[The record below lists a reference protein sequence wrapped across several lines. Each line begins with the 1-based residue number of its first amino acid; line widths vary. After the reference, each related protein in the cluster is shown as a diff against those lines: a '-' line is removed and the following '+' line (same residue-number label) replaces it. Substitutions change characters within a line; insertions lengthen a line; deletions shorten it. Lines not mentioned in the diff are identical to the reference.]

1 MREPAITYSTYSTY
15 WTPAGELNMNYDYI
29 IVGAGSA
36 GCILANRLSA
46 SGQYSVLLLEAGR
59 ADDSFW
65 FKIPVGF
72 TKTYYNETYNWM
84 YYSEPEKELDNRSL
98 YCPRGK
104 VQGGSGSINAMI
116 YVRGQEQDYEDWAQA
131 GNKGWSYRDV
141 LPYFRKLESH
151 PLGNTDYHGANGPI
165 GISPMKDHAHPI
177 CHVFVKGC
185 EQAGYKRTDDFNG
198 AQFEGAGIYD
208 VNTRNGQRSSSSF
221 EYLHPVLNRKN
232 LTVEREVLVTQV
244 LFDAN
249 RRATG
254 VVVKQNGS
262 ARHLTAKRE
271 VILSAGA
278 VDTPKLL
285 QLSGVGDSALLAEH
299 RIPLVHHLPAVG
311 QNLQD
316 HLCVSFYYRSNVK
329 TLNDEMRPLLGKL
342 KLGLQYLLT
351 RKGPLAMSVN
361 QAGGFF
367 RSSEKEALPNLQLYF
382 NPLSYRIP
390 KSNKASLE
398 PEPYSGFLLCF
409 NPCRPSSRGSI
420 QIASDRAEDAAKIRI
435 NALTTQK
442 DIDEAIEGCEL
453 VRKIMSTTALKDI
466 TVEEI
471 SPGPQVNDRDAFL
484 RYFREQSGSIYH
496 LCGSCAMGPDDGN
509 SVVDER
515 LRVHGMSG
523 LRIVDASIF
532 PNITSGN
539 INAPTMMV
547 AEKGAEMILEDALA
561 SAGAQAKESAKAFA
575 AAH

>member
-1 MREPAITYSTYSTY
+1 
-15 WTPAGELNMNYDYI
+15 MNYDYI

-116 YVRGQEQDYEDWAQA
+116 YVRGQAQDYDDWAEA

-141 LPYFRKLESH
+141 LPYFSKLESH
-151 PLGNTDYHGANGPI
+151 PLGNTEYHGANGPI
-165 GISPMKDHAHPI
+165 GISPMKDDAHPI
-177 CHVFVKGC
+177 CHVFIKGC

-262 ARHLTAKRE
+262 ARHFTAKRE

-299 RIPLVHHLPAVG
+299 RVPLVHHLPAVG

-453 VRKIMSTTALKDI
+453 VRKIMSAAALKDI

-484 RYFREQSGSIYH
+484 QYFREQSGSIYH

-561 SAGAQAKESAKAFA
+561 AAGSQAKESAKAFA

>member
-1 MREPAITYSTYSTY
+1 
-15 WTPAGELNMNYDYI
+15 MNYDYI

-36 GCILANRLSA
+36 GCILANRLTA
-46 SGQYSVLLLEAGR
+46 SGQHSVLLLEAGGK
-59 ADDSFW
+59 DSSFW

-116 YVRGQEQDYEDWAQA
+116 YVRGQPHDFDDWVAA
-131 GNKGWSYRDV
+131 GNKGWSFRDV

-151 PLGNTDYHGANGPI
+151 PLGNTQYHGADGPI
-165 GISPMKDHAHPI
+165 GISPMKDAAHPI
-177 CHVFVKGC
+177 CHVFLKGC
-185 EQAGYKRTDDFNG
+185 DQAGYKRTDDFNG
-198 AQFEGAGIYD
+198 AQFEGSGIYD

-221 EYLHPVLNRKN
+221 EYLQPVLSRKN
-232 LTVEREVLVTQV
+232 LTVEREVLVSRV
-244 LFDAN
+244 LFDN
-249 RRATG
+249 NKRATG
-254 VVVKQNGS
+254 VAIQQNGS
-262 ARHLTAKRE
+262 TRTIKANRE

-285 QLSGVGDSALLAEH
+285 QLSGVGDAALLAKH
-299 RIPLVHHLPAVG
+299 GVPLVHALPAVG

-316 HLCVSFYYRSNVK
+316 HLCVSFYYRSSVK

-361 QAGGFF
+361 QSGGFF
-367 RSSEKEALPNLQLYF
+367 KGNDQQTQPNLQLYF

-398 PEPYSGFLLCF
+398 PEPYSGFLLAF
-409 NPCRPSSRGSI
+409 NPCRPTSRGSI
-420 QIASDRAEDAAKIRI
+420 EIASNRVEDAAKIRI
-435 NALTTQK
+435 NALTTEK
-442 DIDEAIEGCEL
+442 DIDEVIQGCEL
-453 VRKIMSTTALKDI
+453 VRKVMATPALSGI

-471 SPGPQVNDRDAFL
+471 SPGPQVNSREAFL
-484 RYFREQSGSIYH
+484 EYFREQSGSIYH
-496 LCGSCAMGPDDGN
+496 LCGSCAMGSDVETT
-509 SVVDER
+509 VVDDR
-515 LRVHGMSG
+515 LRVHGMAG
-523 LRIVDASIF
+523 LRVVDASIF

-547 AEKGAEMILEDALA
+547 AEKGAEMILEDAQKDR
-561 SAGAQAKESAKAFA
+561 GAARAKSEFA
-575 AAH
+575 ATH

>member
-1 MREPAITYSTYSTY
+1 
-15 WTPAGELNMNYDYI
+15 MNYDYI

-262 ARHLTAKRE
+262 ARHFTAKRE

-435 NALTTQK
+435 NALTTHK

-453 VRKIMSTTALKDI
+453 VRKIMSTAALKDI

-484 RYFREQSGSIYH
+484 QYFREQSGSIYH

-547 AEKGAEMILEDALA
+547 AEKGAEMILEDTLAL
-561 SAGAQAKESAKAFA
+561 AGAQAKESAKVFA

>member
-1 MREPAITYSTYSTY
+1 
-15 WTPAGELNMNYDYI
+15 MNYDYI

-46 SGQYSVLLLEAGR
+46 SGQYSVLLLEAGK

-116 YVRGQEQDYEDWAQA
+116 YVRGQEKDYDDWAQA
-131 GNKGWSYRDV
+131 GNNGWSYRDV
-141 LPYFRKLESH
+141 LPYFRKLETH
-151 PLGNTDYHGANGPI
+151 PLGNTEYHGANGPI
-165 GISPMKDHAHPI
+165 GISPMKDAVHPI
-177 CHVFVKGC
+177 CHVFLKGC

-221 EYLHPVLNRKN
+221 EYLHPALNRKN

-244 LFDAN
+244 LFDTN

-262 ARHLTAKRE
+262 ARHFTAKRE

-285 QLSGVGDSALLAEH
+285 QLSGVGDSTLLAEH
-299 RIPLVHHLPAVG
+299 RIPLVRHLPAVG
-311 QNLQD
+311 RNLQD
-316 HLCVSFYYRSNVK
+316 HLCVSFYYRANVK

-361 QAGGFF
+361 QSGGFF
-367 RSSEKEALPNLQLYF
+367 RGSENEAVPNLQLYF

-409 NPCRPSSRGSI
+409 NPCRPTSRGSI
-420 QIASDRAEDAAKIRI
+420 EIASNRAEDPAKIRI

-442 DIDEAIEGCEL
+442 DIDEAIQGCEL
-453 VRKIMSTTALKDI
+453 VRKIMSTAALSEI

-471 SPGPQVNDRDAFL
+471 SPGPQVSDREGFL
-484 RYFREQSGSIYH
+484 QYFREQSGSIYH
-496 LCGSCAMGPDDGN
+496 LCGSCAMGPDDLT

-547 AEKGAEMILEDALA
+547 AEKGAEMILEDALTV
-561 SAGAQAKESAKAFA
+561 AGEQAKESAKVFA

>member
-1 MREPAITYSTYSTY
+1 
-15 WTPAGELNMNYDYI
+15 MNYDYI

-116 YVRGQEQDYEDWAQA
+116 YVRGQAKDYDDWEQA
-131 GNKGWSYRDV
+131 GNGGWSYRDV

-151 PLGNTDYHGANGPI
+151 PLGNTEYHGANGPI
-165 GISPMKDHAHPI
+165 GISPMKDAVHPI
-177 CHVFVKGC
+177 CHVFLKGC
-185 EQAGYKRTDDFNG
+185 EQAGYRRTDDFNG

-254 VVVKQNGS
+254 VVVRQNGS
-262 ARHLTAKRE
+262 TRHFTAKRE

-285 QLSGVGDSALLAEH
+285 QLSGVGDSTLLAEH
-299 RIPLVHHLPAVG
+299 RIPLVRHLPAVG
-311 QNLQD
+311 RNLQD
-316 HLCVSFYYRSNVK
+316 HLCVSFYYRANVA
-329 TLNDEMRPLLGKL
+329 TLNDEMRPLLGKI

-367 RSSEKEALPNLQLYF
+367 RGSEHEALPNLQLYF

-409 NPCRPSSRGSI
+409 NPCRPTSRGSI
-420 QIASDRAEDAAKIRI
+420 EIASNRAEDPAKIRI

-442 DIDEAIEGCEL
+442 DIDEAIQGCEL
-453 VRKIMSTTALKDI
+453 VRKIMSTAALNEI

-471 SPGPQVNDRDAFL
+471 SPGPQVNDREGFL
-484 RYFREQSGSIYH
+484 QYFREQSGSIYH
-496 LCGSCAMGPDDGN
+496 LCGSCAMGPDDQT

-547 AEKGAEMILEDALA
+547 AEKGAEMILEDAQA
-561 SAGAQAKESAKAFA
+561 AAGARAKESAKSFA

>member
-1 MREPAITYSTYSTY
+1 
-15 WTPAGELNMNYDYI
+15 MNYDYI

-46 SGQYSVLLLEAGR
+46 SGQYSVLLLEAGGK
-59 ADDSFW
+59 DTSFW
-65 FKIPVGF
+65 FKVPVGF

-84 YYSEPEKELDNRSL
+84 YYSEPEKELDNRPL

-116 YVRGQEQDYEDWAQA
+116 YVRGQPRDFDDWAAA
-131 GNKGWSYRDV
+131 GNPGWSFRDV

-151 PLGNTDYHGANGPI
+151 PLGNTEYHGADGPI
-165 GISPMKDHAHPI
+165 RISPMKASVHPI
-177 CHVFVKGC
+177 CRVFLKGC
-185 EQAGYKRTDDFNG
+185 DQAGYRRSDDFNG

-221 EYLHPVLNRKN
+221 EYLHPVLARTN
-232 LTVEREVLVTQV
+232 LKVEHHVLVNRV
-244 LFDAN
+244 LFAGEH
-249 RRATG
+249 RAIG
-254 VVVKQNGS
+254 VSVTQNG
-262 ARHLTAKRE
+262 AERRFMANRE

-278 VDTPKLL
+278 VDSPKLL
-285 QLSGVGDSALLAEH
+285 QLSGIGDSALLAKHGIAAINE
-299 RIPLVHHLPAVG
+299 LPAVG
-311 QNLQD
+311 RNLQD
-316 HLCVSFYYRSNVK
+316 HLCVSFYYRANVK

-361 QAGGFF
+361 QSGGFF
-367 RSSEKEALPNLQLYF
+367 RGSEHETHANLQLYF

-398 PEPYSGFLLCF
+398 PEPYSGFLLAF
-409 NPCRPSSRGSI
+409 NPCRPTSRGSI
-420 QIASDRAEDAAKIRI
+420 EIASDRAEDAAKIRL
-435 NALTTQK
+435 NALTTQQ
-442 DIDEAIEGCEL
+442 DIDEVIQGCEL
-453 VRKIMSTTALKDI
+453 VRKVMASPALRDI

-471 SPGPQVNDRDAFL
+471 SPGPRVTTREDFL

-496 LCGSCAMGPDDGN
+496 LCGSCAMGDDRST
-509 SVVDER
+509 SVVDAR
-515 LRVHGMSG
+515 LRVHGVAG
-523 LRIVDASIF
+523 LRVVDASIF

-547 AEKGAEMILEDALA
+547 AEKGADMILEDAAAEAATSAERVERVDLA
-561 SAGAQAKESAKAFA
+561 TA
-575 AAH
+575 A

>member
-1 MREPAITYSTYSTY
+1 
-15 WTPAGELNMNYDYI
+15 MNYDYI

-46 SGQYSVLLLEAGR
+46 SGNHSVLLLEAGGK
-59 ADDSFW
+59 DDSFW
-65 FKIPVGF
+65 FRIPVGF

-84 YYSEPEKELDNRSL
+84 YYSEAEKELDNRPI

-116 YVRGQEQDYEDWAQA
+116 YVRGQPHDFDDWAAA
-131 GNKGWSYRDV
+131 GNRGWGFRDV

-151 PLGNTDYHGANGPI
+151 PLGNTEYHGADGPI
-165 GISPMKDHAHPI
+165 RISPMKDDVHPI

-185 EQAGYKRTDDFNG
+185 EQAGYSRTHDFNG

-221 EYLHPVLNRKN
+221 EYLHPVLGRRN
-232 LTVEREVLVTQV
+232 LTVECNVLASQV
-244 LFDAN
+244 LFDN
-249 RRATG
+249 QKRATG
-254 VVVKQNGS
+254 VVVRQNGEVRRFM
-262 ARHLTAKRE
+262 ANRE
-271 VILSAGA
+271 VILAAGA

-285 QLSGVGDSALLAEH
+285 QLSGVGERDLLAKH
-299 RIPLVHHLPAVG
+299 RIPLVHELPAVG

-316 HLCVSFYYRSNVK
+316 HLCVSFYYRSNRK
-329 TLNDEMRPLLGKL
+329 TLNDEMRPLIGKL

-361 QAGGFF
+361 QSGGFF
-367 RSSEKEALPNLQLYF
+367 KGNDEQAQPNLQLYF

-390 KSNKASLE
+390 KSSKANLE
-398 PEPYSGFLLCF
+398 PEPYSGFLLAF
-409 NPCRPSSRGSI
+409 NPCRPTSRGSI
-420 QIASDRAEDAAKIRI
+420 EIASTRVEDPAKIRI
-435 NALTTQK
+435 NALTTEK
-442 DIDEAIEGCEL
+442 DLDEVVQGCDL
-453 VRKIMSTTALKDI
+453 IRKVMASPALKDI

-471 SPGPQVNDRDAFL
+471 SPGPQVQGREAML
-484 RYFREQSGSIYH
+484 QYFREQSGSIYH
-496 LCGSCAMGPDDGN
+496 LCGSCAMGPDPQT

-515 LRVHGMSG
+515 LRVHGIAG

-539 INAPTMMV
+539 INAATMMV
-547 AEKGAEMILEDALA
+547 AEKGAEMILEDAEADGLSVHA
-561 SAGAQAKESAKAFA
+561 IGEMAV
-575 AAH
+575 AH

>member
-1 MREPAITYSTYSTY
+1 
-15 WTPAGELNMNYDYI
+15 MNYDYI

-116 YVRGQEQDYEDWAQA
+116 YVRGQAQDYDDWAEA

-151 PLGNTDYHGANGPI
+151 PLGNTEYHGANGPI
-165 GISPMKDHAHPI
+165 GISPMKDDAHPI
-177 CHVFVKGC
+177 CHVFIKGC

-262 ARHLTAKRE
+262 ARHFTAKRE

-299 RIPLVHHLPAVG
+299 RVPLVHHLPAVG

-453 VRKIMSTTALKDI
+453 VRKIMSAAALKDI

-471 SPGPQVNDRDAFL
+471 SPGPLVNDRDAFL
-484 RYFREQSGSIYH
+484 QYFREQSGSIYH

-561 SAGAQAKESAKAFA
+561 AAGSQAKESAKAFA

>member
-1 MREPAITYSTYSTY
+1 
-15 WTPAGELNMNYDYI
+15 MNYDYI

-36 GCILANRLSA
+36 GCILANRLTA
-46 SGQYSVLLLEAGR
+46 SGQHSVLLLEAGGK
-59 ADDSFW
+59 DSSFW

-116 YVRGQEQDYEDWAQA
+116 YVRGQPHDFDDWVAA
-131 GNKGWSYRDV
+131 GNKGWSFRDV

-151 PLGNTDYHGANGPI
+151 PLGNTQYHGADGPI
-165 GISPMKDHAHPI
+165 GISPMKDAAHPI
-177 CHVFVKGC
+177 CHVFLKGC
-185 EQAGYKRTDDFNG
+185 DQAGYKRTDDFNG
-198 AQFEGAGIYD
+198 AQFEGSGIYD

-221 EYLHPVLNRKN
+221 EYLQPVLSRKN
-232 LTVEREVLVTQV
+232 LTVEREVLVSRV
-244 LFDAN
+244 LFDN
-249 RRATG
+249 NKRATG
-254 VVVKQNGS
+254 VAIQQNGS
-262 ARHLTAKRE
+262 TRTIKANRE

-285 QLSGVGDSALLAEH
+285 QLSGVGDAALLAKH
-299 RIPLVHHLPAVG
+299 GVPLVHALPAVG

-316 HLCVSFYYRSNVK
+316 HLCVSFYYRSSVK

-361 QAGGFF
+361 QSGGFF
-367 RSSEKEALPNLQLYF
+367 KGNDQQTQPNLQLYF

-398 PEPYSGFLLCF
+398 PEPYSGFLLAF
-409 NPCRPSSRGSI
+409 NPCRPTSRGSI
-420 QIASDRAEDAAKIRI
+420 EIASNRVEDAAKIRI
-435 NALTTQK
+435 NALTTEK
-442 DIDEAIEGCEL
+442 DIDEVIQGCEL
-453 VRKIMSTTALKDI
+453 VRKVMATPALSGI

-471 SPGPQVNDRDAFL
+471 SPGPQVNSREAFL
-484 RYFREQSGSIYH
+484 EYFREQSGSIYH
-496 LCGSCAMGPDDGN
+496 LCGSCAMGSDVETT
-509 SVVDER
+509 VVDDR
-515 LRVHGMSG
+515 LRVHGMAG
-523 LRIVDASIF
+523 LRVVDASIF

-547 AEKGAEMILEDALA
+547 AEKGAEMILEDAQKDR
-561 SAGAQAKESAKAFA
+561 GAARAKSEFVAT
-575 AAH
+575 H